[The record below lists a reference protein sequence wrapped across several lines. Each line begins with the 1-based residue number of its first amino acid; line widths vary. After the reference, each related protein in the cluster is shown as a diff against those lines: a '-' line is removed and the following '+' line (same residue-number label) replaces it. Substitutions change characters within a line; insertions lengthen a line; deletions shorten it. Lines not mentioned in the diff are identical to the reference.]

1 MPGFVYKAI
10 GPDGKEKKG
19 SIQAASSEQ
28 AIMRIK
34 GDGLIPVEVAPENVL
49 NKDISISIGG
59 GKITSRDYCVFCR
72 QMLAILSAGVSIINA
87 LQMLSEQTE
96 NVPLKKGIA
105 KLADEVGKGETLSN
119 AMRKQPKIFP
129 SIFVNLVEAGE
140 ATGTLEVSF
149 ERMALQFEKDNQL
162 QQVVK
167 KAVTYPI
174 IVGVVAV
181 GVIFAMMTFVIPT
194 FMGMFADMDV
204 EMPAITQFVINM
216 SDFFVA
222 YWWMILIIVVAAV
235 FLIKAYAKTISGR
248 VLIGMLKIKL
258 PVIKNVQVKSA
269 SAKFARTLSTLLRAG
284 VPMMQALE
292 ITANTVEDNIHFQR
306 AILSARDQVS
316 NGSSLEKPIKMCG
329 LFPPMVEHM
338 ISIGEETGN
347 LEDMLENVA
356 EYYEEEVTTATEQMM
371 AVLEPMMILILA
383 LIVGVIILAIL
394 QPMMTLYDAV
404 GAM

>member
-167 KAVTYPI
+167 KAITYPI

-194 FMGMFADMDV
+194 FMGMFEDMDV
-204 EMPAITQFVINM
+204 EMPAITQFVIGM

-222 YWWMILIIVVAAV
+222 YWWMVLIIVVAAV

-248 VLIGMLKIKL
+248 VLFGMLKIKL
-258 PVIKNVQVKSA
+258 PVVKNVQVKSA

-404 GAM
+404 GSM

>member
-140 ATGTLEVSF
+140 ATGTLEISF

-167 KAVTYPI
+167 KAITYPI

-194 FMGMFADMDV
+194 FMGMFVDMDV
-204 EMPAITQFVINM
+204 EMPAITQFVISM

-222 YWWMILIIVVAAV
+222 YWWMILIIVAAAV

-248 VLIGMLKIKL
+248 VLFGMLKIKL

-292 ITANTVEDNIHFQR
+292 ITANTVEDNIYFQR

-371 AVLEPMMILILA
+371 TVLEPMMILVLA

>member
-1 MPGFVYKAI
+1 MPGYIYKAI
-10 GPDGKEKKG
+10 GPDGKERKG
-19 SIQAASSEQ
+19 NIQAASKEQ
-28 AIMRIK
+28 ALMRVK
-34 GDGLIPVEVAPENVL
+34 GDGLIPVEINEESL
-49 NKDISISIGG
+49 LTKDINISFG
-59 GKITSRDYCVFCR
+59 GKISPRDYCVFCR

-87 LQMLSEQTE
+87 LQMLAEQTE
-96 NVPLKKGIA
+96 NVSLKKGIA
-105 KLADEVGKGETLSN
+105 TLADEVGKGETLSN
-119 AMRKQPKIFP
+119 AMKKQPKVFP

-149 ERMALQFEKDNQL
+149 ERMALQFEKENQL
-162 QQVVK
+162 KQVIK
-167 KAVTYPI
+167 KALTYPI
-174 IVGVVAV
+174 IVAFVAV

-194 FMGMFADMDV
+194 FMNMFSDMDV
-204 EMPAITQFVINM
+204 EMPAITQFVITL

-222 YWWMILIIVVAAV
+222 YWWLIIIVGVAVA
-235 FLIKAYAKTISGR
+235 FGIKAYAKTISGR
-248 VLIGMLKIKL
+248 IVFGAMKIKL
-258 PVIKNVQVKSA
+258 PVISNVQIKSS

-284 VPMMQALE
+284 VPMIQALE
-292 ITANTVEDNIHFQR
+292 ITANSLDDNIHFQR
-306 AILSARDQVS
+306 AVLSARDQVA
-316 NGSSLEKPIKMCG
+316 NGASLSKPIKMCG
-329 LFPPMVEHM
+329 LFPAMVVHM

-371 AVLEPMMILILA
+371 TVLEPMMILVLA

>member
-1 MPGFVYKAI
+1 MPGFIYKAI

-34 GDGLIPVEVAPENVL
+34 GDGLIPVEVTEENIL
-49 NKDISISIGG
+49 NKEINISFGS
-59 GKITSRDYCVFCR
+59 KIKARDYCVFCR
-72 QMLAILSAGVSIINA
+72 QMLAILGAGVSIINA

-105 KLADEVGKGETLSN
+105 TLADEVGKGETLSN
-119 AMRKQPKIFP
+119 AMRKQPKVFP

-149 ERMALQFEKDNQL
+149 ERMALQFEKENQL
-162 QQVVK
+162 QQVIK
-167 KAVTYPI
+167 KALTYPI
-174 IVGVVAV
+174 IVGFVAI

-194 FMGMFADMDV
+194 FMNMFSDMDV
-204 EMPAITQFVINM
+204 EMPAITQFVINL

-222 YWWMILIIVVAAV
+222 YWWLIIIAAV
-235 FLIKAYAKTISGR
+235 VLVLAIKAYSKTISGR
-248 VLIGMLKIKL
+248 VLFGTLKIKL
-258 PVIKNVQVKSA
+258 PVISNVQIKSA
-269 SAKFARTLSTLLRAG
+269 SAKFARTLSTLLRSG
-284 VPMMQALE
+284 VPMIQALE
-292 ITANTVEDNIHFQR
+292 ITANSVEDNIHFQR
-306 AILSARDQVS
+306 AVYSARDQVA
-316 NGSSLEKPIKMCG
+316 NGSSLSKPVKMSG

-371 AVLEPMMILILA
+371 TVLEPMMILVLA

-404 GAM
+404 GSM

>member
-1 MPGFVYKAI
+1 
-10 GPDGKEKKG
+10 
-19 SIQAASSEQ
+19 
-28 AIMRIK
+28 
-34 GDGLIPVEVAPENVL
+34 
-49 NKDISISIGG
+49 
-59 GKITSRDYCVFCR
+59 
-72 QMLAILSAGVSIINA
+72 
-87 LQMLSEQTE
+87 
-96 NVPLKKGIA
+96 
-105 KLADEVGKGETLSN
+105 
-119 AMRKQPKIFP
+119 
-129 SIFVNLVEAGE
+129 
-140 ATGTLEVSF
+140 
-149 ERMALQFEKDNQL
+149 
-162 QQVVK
+162 
-167 KAVTYPI
+167 
-174 IVGVVAV
+174 
-181 GVIFAMMTFVIPT
+181 MMTFVIPT

-204 EMPAITQFVINM
+204 EMPAITQFVIGM

-222 YWWMILIIVVAAV
+222 YWWMILIVVVAAV

-248 VLIGMLKIKL
+248 VLFGMLKIKL

-292 ITANTVEDNIHFQR
+292 ITANSVDDNIHFQR

-404 GAM
+404 GSM

>member
-140 ATGTLEVSF
+140 ATGTL
-149 ERMALQFEKDNQL
+149 
-162 QQVVK
+162 
-167 KAVTYPI
+167 
-174 IVGVVAV
+174 
-181 GVIFAMMTFVIPT
+181 
-194 FMGMFADMDV
+194 
-204 EMPAITQFVINM
+204 
-216 SDFFVA
+216 
-222 YWWMILIIVVAAV
+222 
-235 FLIKAYAKTISGR
+235 
-248 VLIGMLKIKL
+248 
-258 PVIKNVQVKSA
+258 
-269 SAKFARTLSTLLRAG
+269 
-284 VPMMQALE
+284 
-292 ITANTVEDNIHFQR
+292 
-306 AILSARDQVS
+306 
-316 NGSSLEKPIKMCG
+316 
-329 LFPPMVEHM
+329 
-338 ISIGEETGN
+338 
-347 LEDMLENVA
+347 
-356 EYYEEEVTTATEQMM
+356 
-371 AVLEPMMILILA
+371 
-383 LIVGVIILAIL
+383 
-394 QPMMTLYDAV
+394 
-404 GAM
+404 

>member
-1 MPGFVYKAI
+1 MPGFIYKAI

-19 SIQAASSEQ
+19 NIQAASSEQ
-28 AIMRIK
+28 AIARIK
-34 GDGLIPVEVAPENVL
+34 GDGLIPVEVTPENVL
-49 NKDISISIGG
+49 NKEINISFG
-59 GKITSRDYCVFCR
+59 GKITARDYCVFCR
-72 QMLAILSAGVSIINA
+72 QMLAILGAGVSIVNA
-87 LQMLSEQTE
+87 LQMLAEQTE
-96 NVPLKKGIA
+96 NATLKKGIA
-105 KLADEVGKGETLSN
+105 GLADEVGKGETLSN
-119 AMRKQPKIFP
+119 AMRKQPKVFP
-129 SIFVNLVEAGE
+129 SMFVNLVEAGE

-149 ERMALQFEKDNQL
+149 ERMALQFEKENQL
-162 QQVVK
+162 KQVIK
-167 KAVTYPI
+167 KALTYPI

-194 FMGMFADMDV
+194 FMNMFSDMDV

-222 YWWMILIIVVAAV
+222 YWWLLIIIIIALI
-235 FLIKAYAKTISGR
+235 FIIKAYAKTISGR
-248 VLIGMLKIKL
+248 VIFGTLKIKM
-258 PVIKNVQVKSA
+258 PIISNVQIKSS

-284 VPMMQALE
+284 VPMIQALE
-292 ITANTVEDNIHFQR
+292 ITANALDDNIHFQR
-306 AILSARDQVS
+306 AVLSARDQVA
-316 NGSSLEKPIKMCG
+316 NGSSLSKPIKLCG
-329 LFPPMVEHM
+329 LFPPMVVHM

-371 AVLEPMMILILA
+371 TVLEPMMILVLA

>member
-140 ATGTLEVSF
+140 ATGTLEISF

-167 KAVTYPI
+167 KAITYPI

-204 EMPAITQFVINM
+204 EMPAITQFVIGM

-222 YWWMILIIVVAAV
+222 YWWMILIIVAAAV

-248 VLIGMLKIKL
+248 VLFGMLKIKL
-258 PVIKNVQVKSA
+258 PVIKNVQIKSV

-306 AILSARDQVS
+306 AIFTARDQVS
-316 NGSSLEKPIKMCG
+316 NGSSLEKPI
-329 LFPPMVEHM
+329 
-338 ISIGEETGN
+338 
-347 LEDMLENVA
+347 
-356 EYYEEEVTTATEQMM
+356 
-371 AVLEPMMILILA
+371 
-383 LIVGVIILAIL
+383 
-394 QPMMTLYDAV
+394 
-404 GAM
+404 

>member
-167 KAVTYPI
+167 KAITYPI

-204 EMPAITQFVINM
+204 EMPAITQFVISM

-235 FLIKAYAKTISGR
+235 FLIILSLIILIDLISIYIKKEKGFWIKFLYIFGFII
-248 VLIGMLKIKL
+248 LIGLGITILLLNFSSNEENQSLIK
-258 PVIKNVQVKSA
+258 
-269 SAKFARTLSTLLRAG
+269 
-284 VPMMQALE
+284 
-292 ITANTVEDNIHFQR
+292 
-306 AILSARDQVS
+306 
-316 NGSSLEKPIKMCG
+316 
-329 LFPPMVEHM
+329 
-338 ISIGEETGN
+338 
-347 LEDMLENVA
+347 
-356 EYYEEEVTTATEQMM
+356 
-371 AVLEPMMILILA
+371 MILIILIGI
-383 LIVGVIILAIL
+383 LLIIVGSFLIF
-394 QPMMTLYDAV
+394 YY
-404 GAM
+404 AMNPKFKVTSKEFVTDDGKKVTISTSETTVKIKRKKYNRKEKEISNNEESTSLTVADDTNKQS

>member
-1 MPGFVYKAI
+1 MPGFIYKAI

-19 SIQAASSEQ
+19 NIQAASAEQ

-34 GDGLIPVEVAPENVL
+34 GDGLIPVEVTPENIL
-49 NKDISISIGG
+49 NKEINISFGSKIS
-59 GKITSRDYCVFCR
+59 SRDYCVFCR
-72 QMLAILSAGVSIINA
+72 QMLSILGAGVSIINA

-105 KLADEVGKGETLSN
+105 TLADEVGKGETLSN
-119 AMRKQPKIFP
+119 AMRKQPKVFP

-140 ATGTLEVSF
+140 ATGTLEISF
-149 ERMALQFEKDNQL
+149 ERMALQFEKENQL

-167 KAVTYPI
+167 KALTYPI

-194 FMGMFADMDV
+194 FMNMFSDMDV
-204 EMPAITQFVINM
+204 EMPALTQFVINM

-222 YWWMILIIVVAAV
+222 YWWLLIAIIIVLIFA
-235 FLIKAYAKTISGR
+235 IKAYAKTISGR
-248 VLIGMLKIKL
+248 VLFGTLKIKI
-258 PVIKNVQVKSA
+258 PVISNVTVKSA
-269 SAKFARTLSTLLRAG
+269 SAKFSRTMSTLLRAG
-284 VPMMQALE
+284 VPMIQALE
-292 ITANTVEDNIHFQR
+292 ITANSVEDNIHFQR
-306 AILSARDQVS
+306 AVLNARDQVS
-316 NGSSLEKPIKMCG
+316 NGSSLSKPIKMSG

-371 AVLEPMMILILA
+371 TVLEPMMILVLA

-404 GAM
+404 GSM

>member
-49 NKDISISIGG
+49 NKDINISIGG

-72 QMLAILSAGVSIINA
+72 QMLAILAAGVSIINA

-119 AMRKQPKIFP
+119 AMRKQPKVFP

-140 ATGTLEVSF
+140 ATGTLEISF
-149 ERMALQFEKDNQL
+149 ERMALQFEKENQL

-167 KAVTYPI
+167 KALTYPL

-204 EMPAITQFVINM
+204 EMPEITQFVINM

-222 YWWMILIIVVAAV
+222 YWWLIIIIVVAAV
-235 FLIKAYAKTISGR
+235 LLIKAYAKTISGR
-248 VLIGMLKIKL
+248 VLFGMLKIKL

-292 ITANTVEDNIHFQR
+292 ITANSVDDNIHFQR

>member
-1 MPGFVYKAI
+1 MPGFIYKAI

-19 SIQAASSEQ
+19 NIQAASSEQ
-28 AIMRIK
+28 AIMRLK
-34 GDGLIPVEVAPENVL
+34 SDGLIPVEVTAENVL
-49 NKDISISIGG
+49 NKEINISFGT
-59 GKITSRDYCVFCR
+59 KITARDYCVFCR
-72 QMLAILSAGVSIINA
+72 QMLSILGAGVSIINA

-96 NVPLKKGIA
+96 NAALKKGIA
-105 KLADEVGKGETLSN
+105 TIADEVGKGETLSN
-119 AMRKQPKIFP
+119 AMRKQPKVFP

-140 ATGTLEVSF
+140 ATGTLEISF
-149 ERMALQFEKDNQL
+149 ERMALQFEKENQL
-162 QQVVK
+162 QQVIK
-167 KAVTYPI
+167 KALTYPI

-194 FMGMFADMDV
+194 FMNMFADMDV

-222 YWWMILIIVVAAV
+222 YWWLLIIIIVALI
-235 FLIKAYAKTISGR
+235 FGIKAYAKTLSGR
-248 VLIGMLKIKL
+248 VLFGTLAIKM
-258 PVIKNVQVKSA
+258 PVVSNVTIKSA
-269 SAKFARTLSTLLRAG
+269 SAKFSRTLSTLLRAG
-284 VPMMQALE
+284 VPMIQALE
-292 ITANTVEDNIHFQR
+292 ITANSVEDNIHFQR
-306 AILSARDQVS
+306 AVFSARDQVA
-316 NGSSLEKPIKMCG
+316 NGSSLSKPIKMSG

-371 AVLEPMMILILA
+371 TVLEPMMILVLA

-394 QPMMTLYDAV
+394 QPMTTLYDAV
-404 GAM
+404 GNM